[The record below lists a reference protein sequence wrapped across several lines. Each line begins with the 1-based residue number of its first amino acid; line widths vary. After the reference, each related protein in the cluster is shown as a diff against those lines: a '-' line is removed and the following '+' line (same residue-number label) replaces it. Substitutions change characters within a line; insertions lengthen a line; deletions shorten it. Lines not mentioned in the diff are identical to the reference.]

1 MNLVKRCCDSLCSA
15 TCIESDNAQNAT
27 MLTYKHAVVTLSA
40 TRTTGPTLRQCR
52 CDERLAHAHWR
63 DNQHSKLHRIQP
75 SAMQPVNQVRSI
87 GSENELQKYRLS
99 EFWLS
104 PNVTP
109 ESRQA
114 RRSQGVSDPYG
125 PISGLDTSCQWIW
138 ESCLPFWIYPT
149 LAFQPCTS

>member
-1 MNLVKRCCDSLCSA
+1 MNLYKRCCNSLCSA
-15 TCIESDNAQNAT
+15 TSIESDNAQTTT

-40 TRTTGPTLRQCR
+40 TRTTGPSLRQCR

-99 EFWLS
+99 EFLVVSEGDSGIS
-104 PNVTP
+104 PSSKVP
-109 ESRQA
+109 
-114 RRSQGVSDPYG
+114 RRVRSIWAHFRFSHFMPMDLGIMPTVLD
-125 PISGLDTSCQWIW
+125 ISYAG
-138 ESCLPFWIYPT
+138 FPT
-149 LAFQPCTS
+149 VY